1 MQESI
6 QIATNVLDI
15 SEDKCYGCCQY
26 EYGKPVISFINGTTE
41 DSNDALRNL
50 SLQICANPQVDRIIW
65 QLPSGQLFQPGQSAN
80 GLNLQSWPSWQ
91 KATCV
96 DVHLSGRGYKG
107 GSHWILAKNTRGLAE
122 TNVVVTQSETL
133 LTSQLASV
141 SPSSLQ
147 CGAVHWLLMTFWTI
161 MCIILNSV

>member
-1 MQESI
+1 MEKLWKSK
-6 QIATNVLDI
+6 V
-15 SEDKCYGCCQY
+15 
-26 EYGKPVISFINGTTE
+26 
-41 DSNDALRNL
+41 
-50 SLQICANPQVDRIIW
+50 
-65 QLPSGQLFQPGQSAN
+65 
-80 GLNLQSWPSWQ
+80 PSWQ

-141 SPSSLQ
+141 SPSLQ
-147 CGAVHWLLMTFWTI
+147 CGTVHCLLMTFWTI